1 MPVAAVASLWQSD
14 RRTEAMPR
22 SVCLSGSPHRLSS
35 ITDQPSRRIAQ
46 YGACLK
52 FSHMTKSRQYIAE
65 NKTES
70 TGLNLDPGPRI
81 LLRVSAVFCSGLHP
95 SRSNSEWNEFLTT
108 LRFAFG
114 MRDKSLATA
123 RGDSDGVK
131 TLEPAFHR

>member
-81 LLRVSAVFCSGLHP
+81 LLR